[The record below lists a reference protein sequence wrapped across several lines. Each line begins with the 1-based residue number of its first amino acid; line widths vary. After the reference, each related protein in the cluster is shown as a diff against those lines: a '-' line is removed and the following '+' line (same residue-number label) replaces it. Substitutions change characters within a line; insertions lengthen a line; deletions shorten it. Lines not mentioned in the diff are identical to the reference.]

1 MGAMIHRMT
10 LTSNP
15 RLLIFFTILI
25 GLPLSGA
32 ASFSYFPT
40 AVAAGALAIGGFLS
54 YRLYRFALPYLG
66 TKIETRENDILFSL
80 PGEGDVSFPWKKVSL
95 SGRCTAYRGRP
106 FVFVYHAGRDKL
118 ITIPYEY
125 TDMKGLESALEEK
138 SPFEIFHFEPGM
150 TLRGILKE
158 RFPQN
163 GEKNNF

>member
-15 RLLIFFTILI
+15 RLIIFFTILT

-32 ASFSYFPT
+32 ASFNFFPPT
-40 AVAAGALAIGGFLS
+40 LAAGALALGGFLS
-54 YRLYRFALPYLG
+54 YKLYRFAQPYLG
-66 TKIETRENDILFSL
+66 TKIETGKDAILFSL
-80 PGEGDVSFPWKKVSL
+80 PGEGDLAFPWKEVSL

-125 TDMKGLESALEEK
+125 TDMKGLESTLEEK

-150 TLRGILKE
+150 TLRAILKE

-163 GEKNNF
+163 AEGS